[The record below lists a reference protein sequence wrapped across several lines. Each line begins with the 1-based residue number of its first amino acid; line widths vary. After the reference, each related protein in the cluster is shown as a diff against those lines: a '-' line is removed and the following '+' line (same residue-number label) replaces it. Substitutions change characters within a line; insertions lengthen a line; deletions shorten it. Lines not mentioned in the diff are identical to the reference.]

1 MVIGEWLTARVV
13 SDVYLAERVN
23 GSVETKVFS
32 QGVGSWSRVGVGRIR
47 MGEGFV

>member
-1 MVIGEWLTARVV
+1 MKARIV

-23 GSVETKVFS
+23 GSVETKLLG

-47 MGEGFV
+47 VGERFV